1 MTPTDL
7 QPAKAES
14 WKMFNRIAGTYDLLN
29 RLLSMGIDQ
38 RWRRELARNLP
49 SGNGLAVLDLATG
62 TGDQLISILS
72 GENGGRFSRGVGLD
86 PAEEMLA
93 HGRAKLR
100 TAGLAGKAEMQLGDA
115 QTLPFPDASFDAV
128 TISFGIR
135 NVADAPRA
143 LREMA
148 RVLKPGGRLLVLEFS
163 LPPNPAARAL
173 YLTYF
178 RHILPAI
185 GGLIS
190 GQGAAYRYLNETV
203 EAFPYGE
210 AFCEWLRAAGFFRT
224 QARPLTLG
232 IATLYV
238 ADKL

>member
-29 RLLSMGIDQ
+29 HLLSLGIDQ
-38 RWRRELARNLP
+38 RWRTRLAGQLP
-49 SGNGLAVLDLATG
+49 AGNDLALLDLATG
-62 TGDQLISILS
+62 TGDQLISILQ
-72 GENGGRFSRGVGLD
+72 GNQGDRIQRAVGLD
-86 PAEEMLA
+86 PAGEMLA
-93 HGRAKLR
+93 HGRDKLRAAKLEAR
-100 TAGLAGKAEMQLGDA
+100 AALQLGDA
-115 QTLPFPDASFDAV
+115 QSLPFPDASFDAV

-135 NVADAPRA
+135 NVPDAPLA

-163 LPPNPAARAL
+163 LPANAAARAF
-173 YLTYF
+173 YLAYF
-178 RHILPAI
+178 RHVLPTI

-203 EAFPYGE
+203 EAFPYGT
-210 AFCEWLRAAGFFRT
+210 AFCEWLRAAGFART
-224 QARPLTLG
+224 EMHPLTWG

-238 ADKL
+238 ADKA

>member
-1 MTPTDL
+1 MTTDL
-7 QPAKAES
+7 QPAKADS

-29 RLLSMGIDQ
+29 HLLSMGIDK
-38 RWRRELARNLP
+38 RWRRTLASRLPAGQNL
-49 SGNGLAVLDLATG
+49 AILDLATG
-62 TGDQLISILS
+62 TGDQLISILQ
-72 GENGGRFSRGVGLD
+72 GNEGARFVSGVGLD

-93 HGRAKLR
+93 HGRAKLV
-100 TAGLAGKAEMQLGDA
+100 AASLDQKARLEKGDA
-115 QTLPFPDASFDAV
+115 QALPFADASFDAV

-135 NVADAPRA
+135 NVADAPLA
-143 LREMA
+143 LREMY

-163 LPPNPAARAL
+163 LPPNFAARAF

-178 RHILPAI
+178 RYVLPLI

-190 GQGAAYRYLNETV
+190 GQAAAYRYLNETV

-210 AFCEWLRAAGFFRT
+210 AFCEWLRAAGFSKT
-224 QARPLTLG
+224 DAKPLTLG
-232 IATLYV
+232 IATLYA